1 MIYLQK
7 KMNTLN
13 IKIRSASVNDAEALL
28 KIYSYYVENT
38 AITFEWEVPS
48 VEEFK
53 GRIENTLKKYPYIV
67 AESEETGEIL
77 GYAYTSPFKARA
89 AYAWSVESS
98 IYVKK
103 ECRKMGIGRL
113 LLEEL
118 ERLSKKQGV
127 LNINACIA
135 STDNEDE
142 HLTNASIHFHEKM
155 GYKMVGKVHDSG
167 FKFNRWYDM
176 VWMEKMLGEHTA
188 NPKPLTQN

>member
-1 MIYLQK
+1 MEI
-7 KMNTLN
+7 MNE

-38 AITFEWEVPS
+38 AISFEWEVPS
-48 VEEFK
+48 LEEFK

-67 AESEETGEIL
+67 AENEETGEIL
-77 GYAYTSPFKARA
+77 GYAYTSTFKARA
-89 AYAWSVESS
+89 AYDWSVESS

-103 ECRKMGIGRL
+103 DCRKMGIGRL

-135 STDNEDE
+135 STDKEDE
-142 HLTNASIHFHEKM
+142 YLTNASIHFHEKM
-155 GYKMVGKVHDSG
+155 GYKMVGKFHDSG

-188 NPKPLTQN
+188 NPKPVTQN